1 MNFPHPQTTYYMV
14 GLELA
19 CCRRNQSRMQAFQ
32 AKSSGSQDTEVR
44 EAISADSAADPVM
57 LGHKVLLSLGILGKM
72 MPLSMATVEDKE
84 SELDRAYRWLMSA
97 SFLPPKE
104 QCCLSCL
111 E

>member
-1 MNFPHPQTTYYMV
+1 MNFPHPQTTSYMV

-19 CCRRNQSRMQAFQ
+19 CCHRNQSRKQAFY
-32 AKSSGSQDTEVR
+32 AKSSGSQDTAVH

-57 LGHKVLLSLGILGKM
+57 LGPKVLLSPGILGEM
-72 MPLSMATVEDKE
+72 MPLSVATVEDKE

-97 SFLPPKE
+97 SFLPPVE

-111 E
+111 Q